1 MTPVFL
7 LIVYLG
13 QQIISQNLHFQNIN
27 DCKYYADRLNNQPP
41 VPNRTA
47 GEDVPQ
53 TRSYVAV
60 CEPRIVNSKTTTI
73 Y

>member
-1 MTPVFL
+1 MVHVFL

-13 QQIISQNLHFQNIN
+13 QKIISQDMYFRNIN
-27 DCKYYADRLNNQPP
+27 DCKYFAERFNNQPP
-41 VPNRTA
+41 VPNRVA
-47 GEDVPQ
+47 GEDVPK

-60 CEPRIVNSKTTTI
+60 CEPRKVNPKNTIV